1 MRKLFAII
9 FVLLSFGIK
18 SQVLIGTGG
27 KIQNNGVETYFNLS
41 VSGLNPGLLN
51 NTFGVQEVCINI
63 SHSNVEELYIY
74 LQSPG
79 GTIVELTEGASCKGI
94 NYTSTCFLHNAN
106 TSITLGTAPYTGSYK
121 PIGNV
126 GRFQNGQTG
135 NGVWKLIVKDY
146 LAFVDSGS
154 VINWT
159 LNFGTS
165 PAPPISFTSS
175 NLPIVVINT
184 NNQPITDFNT
194 SVSMGI
200 IYNGI
205 NKRNNL
211 TNSFNNFNGKS
222 NIHLRGNTSKNF
234 EKKPY
239 SLETIDVLGNELS
252 VSLIGMPPENDW
264 DLIAMYQD
272 KSLIR
277 IPLTYDLSRMM
288 GHYAPRFKTVEVVVN
303 NEYSGVY
310 SLMEKPK
317 WGNYRIDISKLGIN
331 DNSAPAIT
339 GGYIIKI
346 DRADAA
352 GWYSLF
358 PGDPSGNSH
367 FYYEYV
373 YPKDTAITTQQKIYI
388 KDFMDNFE
396 TVMNSPSFND
406 PTTGYQK
413 YIDVESFIDYF
424 IINELSKNVDAYR
437 LSTYMY
443 KDNINKGGKLHIS
456 PVWDYD
462 LAWHNCNYGNSFD
475 PALWQYEQTD
485 TVHPTPNW
493 WNRFSTDSYF
503 VNKLYCRWT
512 DLRQGILSINNLNTY
527 IDSSANALNES
538 QQRNFIQWPI
548 LGAYIYPNPQNQLNA
563 NYQGEVNDLKTW
575 IANRAIWMDGAI
587 SGYCASVGIQENS
600 FDNTVTVYP
609 NPFESTTTFALNLTE
624 EVDVSLKI
632 IDVMGKE
639 IALLSNERRQLGES
653 KFVFERKERPA
664 GIYFYQV
671 TMNDIIKTGKIV
683 IQ

>member
-1 MRKLFAII
+1 MKKI
-9 FVLLSFGIK
+9 FTIVLLLLSFYTRA
-18 SQVLIGTGG
+18 QVLIGAGG
-27 KIQNNGVETYFNLS
+27 KINNNGVETYFNRS
-41 VSGLNPGLLN
+41 VSGLNPKLLN
-51 NTFGVQEVCINI
+51 SAFGVQEVCINI

-74 LQSPG
+74 LQSPS
-79 GTIVELTEGASCKGI
+79 GTVVELTEGSSCNGM
-94 NYTSTCFLHNAN
+94 NYTNTCFNNNAN
-106 TSITLGTAPYTGSYK
+106 ISITLGTAPYTGSYK
-121 PIGNV
+121 PIGNL
-126 GRFQNGQTG
+126 GRFNNGQTG
-135 NGVWKLIVKDY
+135 NGTWKLIVKDY
-146 LAFVDSGS
+146 LAFVDSGT

-159 LNFGTS
+159 INFGS
-165 PAPPISFTSS
+165 PPALPVSFTSS

-184 NNQPITDFNT
+184 NNQKINDFNT

-205 NKRNNL
+205 NKRNSL
-211 TNSFNNFNGKS
+211 TNTFNNFNGKT

-239 SLETIDVLGNELS
+239 SLETIDVSGRELS

-277 IPLTYDLSRMM
+277 VPLTYDLSRMM
-288 GHYAPRFKTVEVVVN
+288 GHYAPRFKTVEVVIN

-310 SLMEKPK
+310 ALMEKPK
-317 WGNYRIDISKLGIN
+317 WGKYRIDIPKLSIN

-346 DRADAA
+346 DRADEA

-373 YPKDTAITTQQKIYI
+373 YPKDTLITSQQKGYI
-388 KDFMDNFE
+388 KGFMDDFE

-443 KDNINKGGKLHIS
+443 KDNINKGGKLYIA

-475 PALWQYEQTD
+475 PTLWQYQQTD

-503 VNKLYCRWT
+503 VNTLYCRWN
-512 DLRQGILSINNLNTY
+512 DLRQGILSNNNLNTY
-527 IDSSANALNES
+527 VDSSANALNES
-538 QQRNFIQWPI
+538 QKRNFSQWPI
-548 LGAYIYPNPQNQLNA
+548 LGAYIFPNPQNQLNA

-575 IANRAIWMDGAI
+575 IANRVAWMDGAI
-587 SGYCASVGIQENS
+587 LGYCASVAIQENS
-600 FDNTVTVYP
+600 FDNTMAVYP
-609 NPFESTTTFALNLTE
+609 NPFQSTTTFALNLTE

-632 IDVMGKE
+632 MDVMGNE
-639 IALLSNERRQLGES
+639 ISLLLNERRPSGEF
-653 KFVFERKERPA
+653 KVVFERKERPA
-664 GIYFYQV
+664 GIYFYQLA
-671 TMNDIIKTGKIV
+671 MNDIIKTGKII